1 MKLTSDIFNEE
12 YDLTITNPPFGKE
25 CLFSPSILN
34 NKVPKKIASEL
45 FIVANGSNNSKIST
59 FLCPE
64 SMLANNN
71 FHSFRKKAL
80 EDNTLLA
87 SISFSED
94 IFYGSVK
101 VKTSALLFERGRTKG
116 DDYSIFMAMAHDDK
130 KDNSNLIN
138 EVVNSYGKYIAEDK

>member
-25 CLFSPSILN
+25 CLFSSSILNNKEDLDLIAAHSKN

-45 FIVANGSNNSKIST
+45 FIVANGINNSKIST

-71 FHSFRKKAL
+71 FHAFRKKAL
-80 EDNTLLA
+80 LSFTKLPMGNLEKAEKLENLRFLA
-87 SISFSED
+87 N
-94 IFYGSVK
+94 GMK
-101 VKTSALLFERGRTKG
+101 VKMIVTQER
-116 DDYSIFMAMAHDDK
+116 SIGIDTPEDLEKARLK
-130 KDNSNLIN
+130 YNS
-138 EVVNSYGKYIAEDK
+138 